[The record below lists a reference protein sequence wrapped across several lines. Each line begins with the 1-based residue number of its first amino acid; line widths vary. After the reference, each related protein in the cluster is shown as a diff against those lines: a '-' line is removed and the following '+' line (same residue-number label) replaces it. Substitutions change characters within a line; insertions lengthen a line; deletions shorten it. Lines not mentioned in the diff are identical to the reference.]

1 MSQQS
6 QTVGKVFLVGAGPGD
21 PGLITLRG
29 IECLQQADA
38 VLYDYL
44 VNPQILAHASPTA
57 QCTCLGQHGRTRIW
71 QQSEINEE
79 IVSLARQGKTVVRL
93 KGGDPAVFAR
103 GAEEV
108 QALVDQDIPFE
119 LVPGITAALAAASY
133 TEVAVTHRE
142 LSSAVALVTGQEHAE
157 KEQSSLDYEA
167 LARFPGTLV
176 IYMGVTSADRWTSSL
191 LAAGKPAETPVAIVR
206 RCSLPNQETV
216 HCRLDEVAQRLSRD
230 QGIRPPVVVIIG
242 VVADLPETV
251 SWFEKRPLFGRRIM
265 VTRPA
270 SQAKS
275 LIKQLTVLGAAV
287 TCQPAIE
294 ICPPQDWQA
303 VDATLQDLT
312 RFDWL
317 VFSSSNGVRALLD
330 RLLETGH
337 DMRSL
342 AGMRLAAIGPGT
354 AEALGQYHLR
364 VDLQP
369 SEYRAEALAEALAPE
384 ASGRSFLLARASRG
398 REVLAERLQE
408 AGASVEQ
415 LVVYQSRDVTTV
427 EADVR
432 EQLATGKVDWV
443 TVTSSA
449 IARSLAALFGDQL
462 AGSRLASISPIT
474 SQTLRDQGLSPAVEA
489 EQYTMPGLVAA
500 ILQAE
505 SA

>member
-21 PGLITLRG
+21 PGLITLRAV
-29 IECLQQADA
+29 ECLQQADA

-44 VNPQILAHASPTA
+44 VNPEILAHVSPAA
-57 QCTCLGQHGRTRIW
+57 QCTCLGQHGQTRIW
-71 QQSEINEE
+71 QQEEINEE
-79 IVSLARQGKTVVRL
+79 IVALARQGKTVVRL

-108 QALVDQDIPFE
+108 QALVAQDIPFE

-142 LSSAVALVTGQEHAE
+142 LSSAVALVTGQEHAD

-216 HCRLDEVAQRLSRD
+216 HCRLDEVAQKLSRD

-270 SQAKS
+270 LQAKS
-275 LIKQLTVLGAAV
+275 LVKQLTTLGATV

-303 VDATLQDLT
+303 VDDTLQDLGK
-312 RFDWL
+312 FDWL

-330 RLLETGH
+330 RLLETGY
-337 DMRSL
+337 DMRAL
-342 AGMRLAAIGPGT
+342 GGMRLAAIGPGT
-354 AEALGQYHLR
+354 AEALAQYHLK

-369 SEYRAEALAEALAPE
+369 SEYRAEALVEALVPE

-398 REVLAERLQE
+398 REVLAEGLQE

-415 LVVYQSRDVTTV
+415 LVVYQSRDITAV
-427 EADVR
+427 EADVS
-432 EQLATGKVDWV
+432 EQLANGKVDWV

-449 IARSLAALFGDQL
+449 IARSLTALFGNQL

-474 SQTLRDQGLSPAVEA
+474 SQTLREQGLSPAVEA
-489 EQYTMPGLVAA
+489 EQYTMQGLVAA
-500 ILQAE
+500 IVQAE